1 MNYGIFSQNM
11 WLFPD
16 TNVAD
21 GKKSASLTLLKK
33 QTGAVQIVIDDLP
46 VGQPISVTTE
56 GLSGVSVV
64 AYREKEV
71 CVNRNANDLHNG
83 PLTTDDWEIAS
94 RHSVRRAPYRTY
106 DPLLPIEGLVSEK
119 AQEAYYVTF
128 CPEETAESGNC
139 EGTVTFAIGGQSV
152 SFTVEIYIGKKSVP
166 EQTLNVTNW
175 FSYANMAK
183 HHGLEYNSDEHIA
196 MAKKYF
202 SLLKESH
209 SNVMWVTFDGMT
221 AKYVDGKL
229 KFDFTEQIKRAKL
242 VLESGAKTLEW
253 SPNVGRPNWEDPPF
267 LIRNYG
273 IDDSRIYILSTHGR
287 KIYTAFLTQFND
299 MLTEQGWRDISIVHI
314 SDEPK
319 ELCASDFRII
329 CGIARKYLPGIK
341 LIDAIEIFFLQ
352 DALDI
357 YVPKDHYYQMNRN
370 DFEDLRDDRN
380 ELWYYTCNMPGG
392 KWLNRWIDSPLLN
405 SRLIHW
411 GNFRFNLTGYLHW
424 GFNHIAEGQDP
435 FEETSAN
442 PGLPA
447 GDTHIVYP
455 YKDQVLWSL
464 RLMQQKCGVED
475 YEILRGISLVDKE
488 RADKICRQVIYAFND
503 YVTDV
508 EEFDRIQAEIVKI
521 YDEM

>member
-16 TNVAD
+16 TDVAD
-21 GKKSASLTLLKK
+21 GKKNAKLTLLKK
-33 QTGAVQIVIDDLP
+33 QTGAVQIVIADLP
-46 VGQPISVTTE
+46 VGQPISVNTE
-56 GLSGVSVV
+56 GLEGVAV
-64 AYREKEV
+64 AAFREKEV

-106 DPLLPIEGLVSEK
+106 DPLVPIENLVSEK
-119 AQEAYYVTF
+119 SQEAYYVTF
-128 CPEETAESGNC
+128 CPDEAAKSGNC
-139 EGTVTFAIGGQSV
+139 EGTVTFCIGGQSV
-152 SFTVEIYIGKKSVP
+152 SFTVELYIGKKTLP

-175 FSYANMAK
+175 FSYENMAT
-183 HHGLEYNSDEHIA
+183 HHGLAYNSDEHIA
-196 MAKKYF
+196 MVKKYF
-202 SLLKESH
+202 SLLNESH
-209 SNVMWVTFDGMT
+209 SNVFWVTFDRMSAT
-221 AKYVDGKL
+221 YEDGKL
-229 KFDFTEQIKRAKL
+229 KFDFSEQIKRAKL
-242 VLESGAKTLEW
+242 ALEHGAKTLEW
-253 SPNVGRPNWEDPPF
+253 APIINRPNWEDPPF
-267 LIRNYG
+267 HIWDYG
-273 IDDSRIYILSTHGR
+273 TDTGHIYVLSTRGR
-287 KIYTAFLTQFND
+287 KIYTAFLTALND
-299 MLTEQGWRDISIVHI
+299 MLTEMGWRDISIVHI

-357 YVPKDHYYQMNRN
+357 YVPKDHYFQMNRN
-370 DFEDLRDDRN
+370 DFEDLRDGRN

-392 KWLNRWIDSPLLN
+392 RWLNRYIDSPLLN

-424 GFNHIAEGQDP
+424 GFNHVAEGQDP

-447 GDTHIVYP
+447 GDTHLVYP
-455 YKDQVLWSL
+455 YKDRVLRSL

-475 YEILRGISLVDKE
+475 YEILRAISLTDKAT
-488 RADKICRQVIYAFND
+488 ADKICRTVLYSFNE
-503 YVTDV
+503 YITDV
-508 EEFDRIQAEIVKI
+508 EEFDRISAEIVKI
-521 YDEM
+521 YDLA

>member
-16 TNVAD
+16 TNAND
-21 GKKSASLTLLKK
+21 GKKNASLTLLKK
-33 QTGAVQIVIDDLP
+33 QTGAIQIVINDIP

-56 GLSGVSVV
+56 GLDDIAVA

-106 DPLLPIEGLVSEK
+106 DPLLPIEGLVSENS
-119 AQEAYYVTF
+119 QEAYYVTF
-128 CPEETAESGNC
+128 CPDETAVSGNR
-139 EGTVTFAIGGQSV
+139 EGTVTFTIGEQSV
-152 SFTVEIYIGKKSVP
+152 SFTVAFYIGKKCVP
-166 EQTLNVTNW
+166 EQTLNITNW
-175 FSYANMAK
+175 YSYRNMAF
-183 HHGLEYNSDEHIA
+183 HHGLTYNSKEHIE
-196 MAKKYF
+196 MTRKYF
-202 SLLKESH
+202 ELLREGH
-209 SNVMWVTFDGMT
+209 NNVFICPFAGTT
-221 AKYVDGKL
+221 AKIVDGKTV
-229 KFDFTEQIKRAKL
+229 FDFSEPIKLAKL
-242 VLESGAKTLEW
+242 ALEYGAKYIEW
-253 SPNVGRPNWEDPPF
+253 GPNINRPNWEDPPF
-267 LIRNYG
+267 LIWDYVEDKRGPYV
-273 IDDSRIYILSTHGR
+273 LSTSGR
-287 KIYTAFLTQFND
+287 KIFTAFLTAFND

-319 ELCASDFRII
+319 ELCASDYRII

-341 LIDAIEIFFLQ
+341 LMDAVEIFFIQ

-357 YVPKDHYYQMNRN
+357 YVPKDNYFQMNRN

-392 KWLNRWIDSPLLN
+392 KWLNRYIDSPLLN

-411 GNFRFNLTGYLHW
+411 GNYRFNLTGYLHW

-435 FEETSAN
+435 FEQTSAN

-447 GDTHIVYP
+447 GDTHLIYP
-455 YKDQVLWSL
+455 YKDQVLRSL
-464 RLMQQKCGVED
+464 RFMQQKCGVED
-475 YEILRGISLVDKE
+475 YEILRGISLVDKAS
-488 RADKICRQVIYAFND
+488 ADKICRHVIYAFNE
-503 YVTDV
+503 YITDV
-508 EEFDRIQAEIVKI
+508 EEFDGIQAEIVKI

>member
-1 MNYGIFSQNM
+1 MNYGIFSQNE

-16 TNVAD
+16 SNAAD
-21 GKKSASLTLLKK
+21 GKKTVSLTLLKK
-33 QTGAVQIVIDDLP
+33 QTGAFQVILTDIP
-46 VGQPISVTTE
+46 VGQPVEFSADGFDGVTVT
-56 GLSGVSVV
+56 

-83 PLTTDDWEIAS
+83 PLTTDDWEVAS
-94 RHSVRRAPYRTY
+94 RHAVRRAPYRTY
-106 DPLLPIEGLVSEK
+106 DPLLPIEGLVSENP
-119 AQEAYYVTF
+119 QEAYYVTI
-128 CPEETAESGNC
+128 CPDETAKSGNC
-139 EGTVTFAIGGQSV
+139 EGTVTFGFGGQSV
-152 SFTVEIYIGKKSVP
+152 SITVELYIGKKTVP

-175 FSYANMAK
+175 FSYPNMAK
-183 HHGLEYNSDEHIA
+183 HHGLTYNSEEHVA
-196 MAKKYF
+196 MARKYF
-202 SLLKESH
+202 ALLQEGH
-209 SNVMWVTFDGMT
+209 NNVFWCPFAGTT
-221 AKYVDGKL
+221 AKIENGKTV
-229 KFDFTEQIKRAKL
+229 FDFSEPIKRAKL
-242 VLESGAKTLEW
+242 ALEHGAKYIEW
-253 SPNVGRPNWEDPPF
+253 SPNINRPNWEDPPF
-267 LIRNYG
+267 LIWDYVSDRRGPYV
-273 IDDSRIYILSTHGR
+273 LSTRGR
-287 KIYTAFLTQFND
+287 KIFTAFLTAFND
-299 MLTEQGWRDISIVHI
+299 MLTEMGWRDISIVHI

-392 KWLNRWIDSPLLN
+392 KWLNRYIDSPLLN

-411 GNFRFNLTGYLHW
+411 GNYRFNLTGYLHW
-424 GFNHIAEGQDP
+424 GFNHVAEGQDP

-447 GDTHIVYP
+447 GDTHLVYP
-455 YKDQVLWSL
+455 YKDQVLRSL
-464 RLMQQKCGVED
+464 RFMQQKCGVED
-475 YEILRGISLVDKE
+475 YEILRAISLTDKE
-488 RADKICRQVIYAFND
+488 RADKICRGVMYSFND
-503 YVTDV
+503 YITDV